1 MKKKGDQWKKFENL
15 EKDLL
20 LILDSSENS
29 KTINEIK
36 KDLENMGT
44 KASWNTVKDYLESLY
59 LKKKIK
65 KISPGNNTRF
75 LFFEKK

>member
-20 LILDSSENS
+20 LILNNSENS

-44 KASWNTVKDYLESLY
+44 KASWKTVRDYLERLY

-65 KISPGNNTRF
+65 KISPGNNIRF
-75 LFFEKK
+75 LFFEKN